1 MATRYLDESMDKF
14 KQLDKVIKGGFKIT
28 SDLAEDLEIGDE
40 AVNEMRELMLGYA
53 ALEQNMKNCLKAA
66 QETKSNFEQN
76 LNQDLRYALFLIY
89 RKFTKIMRIH
99 IKIIVFCL
107 IVEDN
112 LKLPL
117 FYVRCLASNY
127 YDGIRYLDRSL
138 TSVF

>member
-1 MATRYLDESMDKF
+1 MATRYLDESVDKF

-76 LNQDLRYALFLIY
+76 LNQDQRYACFS
-89 RKFTKIMRIH
+89 FTGHNKNKH
-99 IKIIVFCL
+99 
-107 IVEDN
+107 
-112 LKLPL
+112 
-117 FYVRCLASNY
+117 
-127 YDGIRYLDRSL
+127 
-138 TSVF
+138 

>member
-112 LKLPL
+112 LNCLSFMYAVLP
-117 FYVRCLASNY
+117 VIIMMVS
-127 YDGIRYLDRSL
+127 DIWIGH
-138 TSVF
+138 